1 MLFKIGVFKNFAI
14 FTGKHLYWSLFLI
27 KLQAVF
33 YRTPLLAASVF
44 SPIYSIIKMQLTH
57 TFQPCQFQN
66 HDKQSVQ
73 QFTQYFVNRSPEC
86 FEFEYL
92 AKSLDFQW
100 QETVFT

>member
-1 MLFKIGVFKNFAI
+1 MLFKIGVLKNFAI

-44 SPIYSIIKMQLTH
+44 SPIYSMIKMQLTH
-57 TFQPCQFQN
+57 TFQPSQFQN
-66 HDKQSVQ
+66 HNKQSVQ
-73 QFTQYFVNRSPEC
+73 QFTQYFVDRSTGC

-100 QETVFT
+100 QETAFT